1 MDIKS
6 ASLPNVTET
15 QELKV
20 TWKRSNKSLTTKV
33 KTIDQNNTVA
43 SIKDKF
49 MCDANLRY
57 DTSNAI
63 WLPDPNQLTLM
74 CGSDIVGVCR
84 FDIAQLIDMTPP
96 MVYKAVL
103 QPETVQEESTPNEMV
118 FKGNVEEYGNAY
130 IEFQVK
136 VSTNRA
142 TTAS

>member
-1 MDIKS
+1 
-6 ASLPNVTET
+6 
-15 QELKV
+15 
-20 TWKRSNKSLTTKV
+20 
-33 KTIDQNNTVA
+33 
-43 SIKDKF
+43 
-49 MCDANLRY
+49 
-57 DTSNAI
+57 
-63 WLPDPNQLTLM
+63 M